1 MSVIET
7 FATQSV
13 APPQRLR
20 YWNDVSADTFAGLT
34 VDSTAEDFQA
44 HMARW
49 KLGDLTLIRPTSP
62 RARVS
67 RWKDGASARP
77 DRIIFHLQHMGSSLN
92 MQWQREAALHA
103 GDFTL
108 CHGAD
113 PYATE
118 LSDRNEMLVVEMSR
132 ASLASRIPGLENHL
146 CRSIPGDA
154 PGSRLVHDFLLSLW
168 RQGDQSDADPDWQE
182 GIANVFLDLLAF
194 AVKGAGN
201 ALVAPKGTKDRVL
214 ALVEAS
220 LFDPELKTS
229 MIARELGISL
239 RTVQNIFAALGTTPS
254 AYVEEQRLARAAE
267 LLVLVPGASIT
278 QIALETG
285 FNDSAY
291 FTRRF
296 RHRFL
301 TTPRQWREQN
311 KAHFA

>member
-1 MSVIET
+1 MAAIENFDT
-7 FATQSV
+7 HVV
-13 APPQRLR
+13 ARPDRLR
-20 YWNDVSADTFAGLT
+20 FWNDVSSDTFAGLT
-34 VDSTAEDFQA
+34 VDSGAEDFMA

-67 RWKDGASARP
+67 RWKDGASQRP
-77 DRIIFHLQHMGSSLN
+77 DRIIFHLQHLGRSLN
-92 MQWQREAALHA
+92 GQWQREAELHA

-108 CHGAD
+108 CYGAD
-113 PYATE
+113 PYFTE

-146 CRSIPGDA
+146 CQTISGAA

-168 RQGDQSDADPDWQE
+168 KQGDQSDADPDWQE

-194 AVKGAGN
+194 AVKGAG
-201 ALVAPKGTKDRVL
+201 AGLVMPKGTKDRVL

-220 LFDPELKTS
+220 LFDPDLKTS

-254 AYVEEQRLARAAE
+254 AYIEEQRLKRAADR
-267 LLVLVPGASIT
+267 LASSPTSSIT
-278 QIALETG
+278 EIALETG

-296 RHRFL
+296 RQRFA
-301 TTPRQWREQN
+301 TTPRRWREENAQG
-311 KAHFA
+311 FA